1 MVNKSGANNTGG
13 RNGRNTDKNGGS
25 SYKGVRMRKWGKW
38 VSEIRVPKSRAR
50 IWLGSYETAEKAA
63 KTYDAG
69 VFCMRGGGVGEL
81 YNLNF
86 PQNRSAI
93 ETLISSYAS
102 SSWSSST
109 AVSDSSNR
117 FPSNLTRSQI
127 QLVASK
133 YANSTN
139 DVATMAP
146 AVPINSLD
154 RSSALPINS
163 LDMSSALPAANE
175 KLMLL
180 CLGEK
185 VIAPSPMEM
194 SVVENWHANS
204 SNCNDSLGSNQF
216 YGGDCHAAMEKHHS
230 PVVAAIEVQGGDGL
244 LEDAIAPHG
253 TRGGGGGSGSGGD
266 VFNQSSS
273 PDDPYYCWTY

>member
-1 MVNKSGANNTGG
+1 MVNKSSANNTGG
-13 RNGRNTDKNGGS
+13 RNGRNTGENGGS

-38 VSEIRVPKSRAR
+38 VSDLEIRVPKSRAR

-63 KTYDAG
+63 KAYDAG

-86 PQNRSAI
+86 PQNGSAI

-146 AVPINSLD
+146 AVPINSVVM
-154 RSSALPINS
+154 SSALPAGDANLAFPTNS
-163 LDMSSALPAANE
+163 LDMSSALPINWLDISSALPAANE
-175 KLMLL
+175 KS
-180 CLGEK
+180 
-185 VIAPSPMEM
+185 I
-194 SVVENWHANS
+194 

-230 PVVAAIEVQGGDGL
+230 PW

-253 TRGGGGGSGSGGD
+253 IRGGGGGSGSGGD
-266 VFNQSSS
+266 VFYRSSA
-273 PDDPYYCWTY
+273 PDDPYYYWTYC